1 MISPPGHYRSEDGGL
16 LPLVQGQWEHRRH
29 VRRAD
34 LRLAAVEHHAE
45 SQPGAGPRAGGL
57 HGNCPGGLVD
67 DWRTGLKRLKNGWEK
82 WWKHGG
88 ECWDKVRL
96 GGFWIGWQF
105 EIEWKFGSGKGM
117 MLFFD
122 GSREG
127 EIKLDAIWKVSISN
141 FDGSFQHMRAA
152 FRTLVLAMQCI
163 HHWQMAAEV
172 L

>member
-1 MISPPGHYRSEDGGL
+1 
-16 LPLVQGQWEHRRH
+16 
-29 VRRAD
+29 
-34 LRLAAVEHHAE
+34 
-45 SQPGAGPRAGGL
+45 
-57 HGNCPGGLVD
+57 
-67 DWRTGLKRLKNGWEK
+67 
-82 WWKHGG
+82 
-88 ECWDKVRL
+88 VRL

>member
-1 MISPPGHYRSEDGGL
+1 M
-16 LPLVQGQWEHRRH
+16 
-29 VRRAD
+29 
-34 LRLAAVEHHAE
+34 VENVE
-45 SQPGAGPRAGGL
+45 TK
-57 HGNCPGGLVD
+57 C
-67 DWRTGLKRLKNGWEK
+67 GWE
-82 WWKHGG
+82 GFG
-88 ECWDKVRL
+88 L
-96 GGFWIGWQF
+96 GGSF

-163 HHWQMAAEV
+163 HH
-172 L
+172 